1 MACMTYDRTRAMID
15 GRVKPEGIDLNYLAI
30 ENPSEIFVRTLNQYE
45 FAVSEL
51 SLSSYYTAKAADKPM
66 IAIPVFPSRLFRH
79 SYIFVNSDSGIRE
92 PRDLI
97 GKKVGTPRYHM
108 TAPIWIRG
116 MLQHEYDVP
125 LEKIRWF
132 TERPEKISSS
142 SKMNVKLERIP
153 EGRTL
158 DQLLVSGELD
168 AVTEAHL
175 PPSYLQRSSKVKR
188 LFPDYKQ
195 AEVGYYRRTK
205 VFPIMHTIIL
215 RRDFYET
222 YPWAAVSLHKSF
234 VEAKK
239 LYYESRLDP
248 VQGKESNPWALS
260 SLEEER
266 ALFGGDPYPYSLNE
280 NGLALRTLMQYMIE
294 QGLLDRE
301 MELDDIFAPNTI
313 RLQGVYS
320 SDATTPMY

>member
-1 MACMTYDRTRAMID
+1 
-15 GRVKPEGIDLNYLAI
+15 
-30 ENPSEIFVRTLNQYE
+30 
-45 FAVSEL
+45 
-51 SLSSYYTAKAADKPM
+51 
-66 IAIPVFPSRLFRH
+66 
-79 SYIFVNSDSGIRE
+79 
-92 PRDLI
+92 
-97 GKKVGTPRYHM
+97 
-108 TAPIWIRG
+108 

-175 PPSYLQRSSKVKR
+175 PPSYLQGSSKVKR

-205 VFPIMHTIIL
+205 IFPIMHTIIL

-234 VEAKK
+234 VEAKR

-280 NGLALRTLMQYMIE
+280 NGVALRTLMQYMIE

-301 MELDDIFAPNTI
+301 MELDDIFASNTI